1 MEIQGKVIAVLPE
14 RSGISARGEWK
25 SQTYVIETQEQYP
38 KKMAF
43 DVFGADRIANFG
55 IQFGEVINV
64 SFDIDAHEYQGRYFN
79 QIRAWNV
86 VRQAQ
91 QAPVQGGGFS
101 GNVQPGAQAAQQAMA
116 SSANAAG
123 VANPTN
129 PQNLFPPAQP
139 QQPQSAAP
147 SSDQFLQ
154 NRHQSRQ
161 CLQQPCKVL
170 WYKAVI
176 PDNRCQYPGAK
187 EPDRQNPADTCPR
200 NWF

>member
-14 RSGISARGEWK
+14 RSGVSARGEWK

-43 DVFGADRIANFG
+43 DVFGADRIASFG
-55 IQFGEVINV
+55 IHSGEVINV

-86 VRQAQ
+86 ARQEQ
-91 QAPVQGGGFS
+91 QATAQGGGFS
-101 GNVQPGAQAAQQAMA
+101 GNVQSSAQAAQQAMA

-129 PQNLFPPAQP
+129 QQNLFPPEQQPAQQPAQP
-139 QQPQSAAP
+139 QGN
-147 SSDQFLQ
+147 SDDLPF
-154 NRHQSRQ
+154 
-161 CLQQPCKVL
+161 
-170 WYKAVI
+170 
-176 PDNRCQYPGAK
+176 
-187 EPDRQNPADTCPR
+187 
-200 NWF
+200 

>member
-14 RSGISARGEWK
+14 RSGVSARGEWK

-43 DVFGADRIANFG
+43 DVFGADRIASFG
-55 IQFGEVINV
+55 IQLGEVINV

-86 VRQAQ
+86 TKVQ
-91 QAPVQGGGFS
+91 Q
-101 GNVQPGAQAAQQAMA
+101 QAAQQAMA

-129 PQNLFPPAQP
+129 QQNLFPPEQQSAQQTGQP
-139 QQPQSAAP
+139 QGD
-147 SSDQFLQ
+147 SSDLPF
-154 NRHQSRQ
+154 
-161 CLQQPCKVL
+161 
-170 WYKAVI
+170 
-176 PDNRCQYPGAK
+176 
-187 EPDRQNPADTCPR
+187 
-200 NWF
+200 

>member
-14 RSGISARGEWK
+14 RSGVSARGEWK

-43 DVFGADRIANFG
+43 DVFGADRIASFS
-55 IQFGEVINV
+55 IHSGEVINV

-86 VRQAQ
+86 TKVSQ
-91 QAPVQGGGFS
+91 QAAEQGGVFS
-101 GNVQPGAQAAQQAMA
+101 GNAQSSAQAAQQAMA

-129 PQNLFPPAQP
+129 QQNLFPPEQ
-139 QQPQSAAP
+139 QSAQQQAQQRGN
-147 SSDQFLQ
+147 SDDLPF
-154 NRHQSRQ
+154 
-161 CLQQPCKVL
+161 
-170 WYKAVI
+170 
-176 PDNRCQYPGAK
+176 
-187 EPDRQNPADTCPR
+187 
-200 NWF
+200 

>member
-14 RSGISARGEWK
+14 RSGVSARGEWK

-55 IQFGEVINV
+55 IQLGEVINV

-91 QAPVQGGGFS
+91 QA
-101 GNVQPGAQAAQQAMA
+101 MA

-129 PQNLFPPAQP
+129 QQSLFPPAQP
-139 QQPQSAAP
+139 QQPQAAAP
-147 SSDQFLQ
+147 SSDT
-154 NRHQSRQ
+154 QSSDD
-161 CLQQPCKVL
+161 LP
-170 WYKAVI
+170 
-176 PDNRCQYPGAK
+176 
-187 EPDRQNPADTCPR
+187 
-200 NWF
+200 F

>member
-14 RSGISARGEWK
+14 RSGVSARGEWK

-43 DVFGADRIANFG
+43 DVFGADRIASFG
-55 IQFGEVINV
+55 IHSGEVINV

-86 VRQAQ
+86 ARQEQ
-91 QAPVQGGGFS
+91 QATAQGGGFS
-101 GNVQPGAQAAQQAMA
+101 GNVQSSAQAAQQAMA

-129 PQNLFPPAQP
+129 QQNLFPPAQ
-139 QQPQSAAP
+139 QSTQQTAQPQGD
-147 SSDQFLQ
+147 SSDLPF
-154 NRHQSRQ
+154 
-161 CLQQPCKVL
+161 
-170 WYKAVI
+170 
-176 PDNRCQYPGAK
+176 
-187 EPDRQNPADTCPR
+187 
-200 NWF
+200 

>member
-1 MEIQGKVIAVLPE
+1 MEIQGKIIAVLPE
-14 RSGISARGEWK
+14 RSGVSARGEWK

-55 IQFGEVINV
+55 IQLGEVINV

-86 VRQAQ
+86 TKVSQ
-91 QAPVQGGGFS
+91 
-101 GNVQPGAQAAQQAMA
+101 QAAQQAMA

-129 PQNLFPPAQP
+129 QQNLFPPEQ
-139 QQPQSAAP
+139 QSAQQQAQQRGN
-147 SSDQFLQ
+147 SDDLPF
-154 NRHQSRQ
+154 
-161 CLQQPCKVL
+161 
-170 WYKAVI
+170 
-176 PDNRCQYPGAK
+176 
-187 EPDRQNPADTCPR
+187 
-200 NWF
+200 

>member
-14 RSGISARGEWK
+14 RRGVSARGEWK

-43 DVFGADRIANFG
+43 DVFGADRIASFG
-55 IQFGEVINV
+55 IHSGEVINV

-86 VRQAQ
+86 TKVSQ
-91 QAPVQGGGFS
+91 QTAAQGGGFS
-101 GNVQPGAQAAQQAMA
+101 GNVQSSAQAAQQAMA

-129 PQNLFPPAQP
+129 QQNLFPPEQ
-139 QQPQSAAP
+139 QSAQQQAQQRGN
-147 SSDQFLQ
+147 SDDLP
-154 NRHQSRQ
+154 
-161 CLQQPCKVL
+161 L
-170 WYKAVI
+170 
-176 PDNRCQYPGAK
+176 
-187 EPDRQNPADTCPR
+187 
-200 NWF
+200 

>member
-14 RSGISARGEWK
+14 RSGVSARGEWK

-55 IQFGEVINV
+55 IQLGEVINV

-86 VRQAQ
+86 VHQAQ
-91 QAPVQGGGFS
+91 QASVQGGGYG
-101 GNVQPGAQAAQQAMA
+101 GNVQSGAQAAQQAMA

-129 PQNLFPPAQP
+129 QQNLFPPAQ
-139 QQPQSAAP
+139 QSAQQQAQQRGD
-147 SSDQFLQ
+147 SDDLPF
-154 NRHQSRQ
+154 
-161 CLQQPCKVL
+161 
-170 WYKAVI
+170 
-176 PDNRCQYPGAK
+176 
-187 EPDRQNPADTCPR
+187 
-200 NWF
+200 